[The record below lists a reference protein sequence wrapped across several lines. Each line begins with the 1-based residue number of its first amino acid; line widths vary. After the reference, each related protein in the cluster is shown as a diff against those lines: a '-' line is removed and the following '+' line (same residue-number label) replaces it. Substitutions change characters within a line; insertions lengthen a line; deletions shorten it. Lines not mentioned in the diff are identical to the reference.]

1 MALVAWLCLPQAGRS
16 FISRPMRAL
25 VLSFVFCLGF
35 CPCQG
40 AAQEARP
47 QALEIG
53 PTGEAYLDAI
63 RYRGVEADVGYY
75 DPTAAAPKLETNQ
88 TPPPPPPK
96 PGAGVSLETLSTGR
110 IIAIVL
116 AGVLLIGLLLL
127 IFRVSGNFTLSFQGD
142 AQNPARARRTT
153 LTGAFGPTA
162 TPADLAAILAT
173 SDRRRALVLLAQ
185 AALAR
190 TVTANGVLLQPSWTL
205 RDALRHIPPG
215 QAHLAALRNLVMTG
229 EGVLFGNRDVTEA
242 EFQARLADV
251 SPLMKTQRG

>member
-1 MALVAWLCLPQAGRS
+1 MRPLFLTVA
-16 FISRPMRAL
+16 
-25 VLSFVFCLGF
+25 FCLGF

-40 AAQEARP
+40 AAQEAEP
-47 QALEIG
+47 QALETG
-53 PTGEAYLDAI
+53 PSGEAYLDAI
-63 RYRGVEADVGYY
+63 RFRGIETEVGYY

-88 TPPPPPPK
+88 TPPAPAPK
-96 PGAGVSLETLSTGR
+96 PGGGVTLESLSTGR
-110 IIAIVL
+110 IVAIVL
-116 AGVLLIGLLLL
+116 ACVLLLGLAIV
-127 IFRVSGNFTLSFQGD
+127 IFRVSGSFTLSLQGD
-142 AQNPARARRTT
+142 AQNPARARKAAG
-153 LTGAFGPTA
+153 TGVFNVTA

-173 SDRRRALVLLAQ
+173 SDRRRALVMLAQ

-251 SPLMKTQRG
+251 GPLMKTQRG